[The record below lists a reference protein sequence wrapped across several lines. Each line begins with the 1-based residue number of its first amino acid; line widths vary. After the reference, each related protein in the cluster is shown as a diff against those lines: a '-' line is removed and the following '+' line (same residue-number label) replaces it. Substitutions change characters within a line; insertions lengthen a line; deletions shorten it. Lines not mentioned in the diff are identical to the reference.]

1 MFRPFFAIAIFLGW
15 GWVQLLGQGPGI
27 NWETGADYG
36 RILKHSPKIAFA
48 IPPQSYGFGVNFSYQ
63 TYGKKEWHQHHG
75 YPLMGLSLQYFE
87 LGDPEVLGQVVAIF
101 PNITLKIAD
110 RPGWMVQFRVG
121 SGLAWL
127 NRPYDR
133 LTNPSN
139 TSIGSRLN
147 NATTF
152 RLVLG
157 VPLGRRW
164 SVFAGGSFSHFSN
177 GAAQMPN
184 LGINIPALSAS
195 LRYTPE
201 PVDADQR
208 VKWETTKRPAGRFG
222 AQVYFAMAYKE
233 SGTPGAAKWPVYM
246 GSAAGIY
253 RISKVQNLLF
263 GLEYEFHTSISN
275 FSRHTFA
282 SRSASEARQDATR
295 WMVFIGNEWMF
306 GNTGLLIQAGYN
318 ASPKSLLVPFP
329 VYNRLGLRYYFPPL
343 GRPATQFFA
352 GIYLKS
358 HIITAEYI
366 SIGIGARVQSQNS
379 IKFIP

>member
-1 MFRPFFAIAIFLGW
+1 
-15 GWVQLLGQGPGI
+15 
-27 NWETGADYG
+27 
-36 RILKHSPKIAFA
+36 
-48 IPPQSYGFGVNFSYQ
+48 
-63 TYGKKEWHQHHG
+63 
-75 YPLMGLSLQYFE
+75 
-87 LGDPEVLGQVVAIF
+87 
-101 PNITLKIAD
+101 
-110 RPGWMVQFRVG
+110 
-121 SGLAWL
+121 
-127 NRPYDR
+127 
-133 LTNPSN
+133 
-139 TSIGSRLN
+139 
-147 NATTF
+147 
-152 RLVLG
+152 
-157 VPLGRRW
+157 
-164 SVFAGGSFSHFSN
+164 
-177 GAAQMPN
+177 
-184 LGINIPALSAS
+184 
-195 LRYTPE
+195 
-201 PVDADQR
+201 
-208 VKWETTKRPAGRFG
+208 
-222 AQVYFAMAYKE
+222 MAYKE